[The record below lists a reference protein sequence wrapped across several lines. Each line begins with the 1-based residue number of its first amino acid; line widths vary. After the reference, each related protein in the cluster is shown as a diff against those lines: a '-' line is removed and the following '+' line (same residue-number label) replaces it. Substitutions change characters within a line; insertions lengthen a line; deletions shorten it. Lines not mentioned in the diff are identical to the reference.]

1 MPDITPRTRAILIGS
16 TVSLYLMLAFTMA
29 LTKRP
34 WCDEAWFATPALSL
48 ITTGHMSTTNL
59 ETAGTWLRGI
69 DKYTY
74 WMMPLDLLAQAAWY
88 RMVGF
93 GLLSMRTLSI
103 LWGLVALGS
112 WVVVVRRLTGRPM
125 VALLTLL
132 FTATDFIFVRGASDG
147 RMDMMTAAL
156 GFAALAAYLH
166 WRERRLAL
174 AMAISHTLAAASTL
188 THPNGMLPWAGLVGL
203 AIYLDGRRL
212 RVWHAGIA
220 TAPYILGFA
229 AWGLYISHDPAMFVQ
244 QFGGNAGGRWHGV
257 RGWIDTTIETYAA
270 AFGLK
275 TTWAGAVVHLKL
287 LTLLA
292 YLAGTAGVLLTP
304 SLRRA
309 RGVQALLLL
318 TTIYFVLMSL
328 FHSANSHDY
337 LIHIV
342 PMYAALLAVW
352 LDWSW
357 AAGRIPR
364 TILAGAAGGLV
375 LLQIGGTVQ
384 RAVLDPYRKMYMP
397 VVDYLQQHASPGT
410 LVMGSAELGF
420 RLGFTPSLI
429 DDVRLG
435 YYSGRH
441 PGFIVVDDRYR
452 EWFRG
457 FAAKSPNISRHVQA
471 TLANEFVKVYDHEP
485 YQIYDRREGTTEGSG
500 GR

>member
-1 MPDITPRTRAILIGS
+1 MPDVTLRTRAILIGS

-48 ITTGHMSTTNL
+48 ITTGHLSTTNL
-59 ETAGTWLRGI
+59 ETAGTWLQGI

-88 RMVGF
+88 RVVGF

-112 WVVVVRRLTGRPM
+112 WFIVVHRLTGRPM

-132 FTATDFIFVRGASDG
+132 FTATDFIFVRGAGDG
-147 RMDMMTAAL
+147 RMDMMNAAL

-166 WRERRLAL
+166 WREGRLVL
-174 AMAISHTLAAASTL
+174 AIAISHTLAAASML
-188 THPNGMLPWAGLVGL
+188 THPNGLLPWAGLVGL
-203 AIYLDGRRL
+203 ACYLDGRRL
-212 RVWHAGIA
+212 RVWHAGVA
-220 TAPYILGFA
+220 AVPYIVGFA
-229 AWGLYISHDPAMFVQ
+229 AWGIYISHDPAMFLQ
-244 QFGGNAGGRWHGV
+244 QFGGNAKGRWHGV
-257 RGWIDTTIETYAA
+257 TGWISHTIQTYAA

-275 TTWAGAVVHLKL
+275 TTWAGALVRLKL

-292 YLAGTAGVLLTP
+292 YLAGIAGVLLTP

-309 RGVQALLLL
+309 RGVRALLLI
-318 TTIYFVLMSL
+318 TTIYFAVMSL
-328 FHSANSHDY
+328 FQSANSHDY

-342 PMYAALLAVW
+342 PMYAALLSMW

-364 TILAGAAGGLV
+364 TILVAAAGGLV
-375 LLQIGGTVQ
+375 LLQLGGIAQ
-384 RAVLDPYRKMYMP
+384 RARLDPYRKMYMP
-397 VVDYLQQHASPGT
+397 VIEYLQQHRSPGT

-420 RLGFTPSLI
+420 HLGFTPSLI

-435 YYSGRH
+435 YYSSRR
-441 PGFIVVDDRYR
+441 PDFIVVDERYR
-452 EWFRG
+452 EWFRA
-457 FAAKSPNISRHVQA
+457 FAATSPTISRHVQT

-485 YQIYDRREGTTEGSG
+485 YRIYARREAPPESSG